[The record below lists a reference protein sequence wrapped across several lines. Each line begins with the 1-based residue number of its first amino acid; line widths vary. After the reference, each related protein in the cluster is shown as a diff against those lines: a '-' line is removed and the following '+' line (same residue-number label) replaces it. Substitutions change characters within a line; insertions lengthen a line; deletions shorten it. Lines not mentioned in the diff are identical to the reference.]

1 MQLSIKPAD
10 PIDLMRL
17 PYDSESLDRIDC
29 DRVLMHASDLEGALL
44 ELSRVL
50 RVGGRMVIAERDG
63 RRVDEGWELLVR
75 GIKRALGKPINAR
88 RRTPH
93 GVEEW
98 EDDGYG
104 SGRVIR
110 RIDPH
115 FLVRFLGS
123 NGLDLI
129 DRTSGRFVF
138 EKRRPSTP

>member
-1 MQLSIKPAD
+1 
-10 PIDLMRL
+10 
-17 PYDSESLDRIDC
+17 
-29 DRVLMHASDLEGALL
+29 VLRHTADLEGALL

-50 RVGGRMVIAERDG
+50 RVGGQMVIAELEG
-63 RRVDEGWELLVR
+63 RTVDEGWELLVR

-104 SGRVIR
+104 SGRVTR
-110 RIDPH
+110 RIDPR

-123 NGLDLI
+123 NGIDLV
-129 DRTSGRFVF
+129 DRNSGRFVF
-138 EKRRPSTP
+138 EKRRAST